1 MAEKKKPEKGSSAPD
16 PARERFREALEK
28 KKNQQQGGQAHLSND
43 KHVGP
48 ASSNQKATRMYRRK
62 AGGS

>member
-1 MAEKKKPEKGSSAPD
+1 MAQKKKPEPSTDSET
-16 PARERFREALEK
+16 ARDRFREALEK
-28 KKNQQQGGQAHLSND
+28 KKNQQHGGQAHLSSD

-62 AGGS
+62 AGSS

>member
-1 MAEKKKPEKGSSAPD
+1 MAEKKKSDSGSD
-16 PARERFREALEK
+16 PVRDRFREALEK
-28 KKNQQQGGQAHLSND
+28 KKNQQHGGAAHLSSD

-62 AGGS
+62 SGSS

>member
-1 MAEKKKPEKGSSAPD
+1 MAEKKKPESGNSGSDAVRD
-16 PARERFREALEK
+16 RFREALEK
-28 KKNQQQGGQAHLSND
+28 KKNQQHGGQAHLSSD
-43 KHVGP
+43 KNVGP